1 MIYWFTGQ
9 PGAGKTVLATA
20 LKQEMDN
27 TFHIDGDD
35 LRAIFDNKD
44 YSETGRRKNIEL
56 AQQLAHFLYN
66 KGNNVVVSLV
76 SPYKDQREEF
86 KTKLG
91 DSLKEFYV
99 HTTEIRGRENFH
111 VENYQQPTE
120 NYLDLDTTNISVE
133 ECLQKIRSYAELEQ
147 KSPRTV
153 ITGI

>member
-1 MIYWFTGQ
+1 
-9 PGAGKTVLATA
+9 LATA
-20 LKQEMDN
+20 LKQELDN
-27 TFHIDGDD
+27 IFHVDGDD

-56 AQQLAHFLYN
+56 AQQLAHFLHN

-86 KTKLG
+86 KNKLG
-91 DSLKEFYV
+91 ESLKEFYV
-99 HTTEIRGRENFH
+99 HTTEVRGRENFH

-120 NYLDLDTTNISVE
+120 NYLDIDTTNISVE
-133 ECLQKIRSYAELEQ
+133 ECLQKIRSYAKLEQ
-147 KSPRTV
+147 KSTRTV